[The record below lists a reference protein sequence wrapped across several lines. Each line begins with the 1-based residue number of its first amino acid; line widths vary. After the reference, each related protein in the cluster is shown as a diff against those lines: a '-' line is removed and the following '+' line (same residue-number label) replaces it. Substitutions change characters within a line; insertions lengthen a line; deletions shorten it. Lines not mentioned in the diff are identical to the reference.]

1 MGWIL
6 PSVWGFALVSAWGVS
21 PCMLGSEMGKILLP
35 IMTQIQFETNV
46 SRRRNSLGS
55 QVQWGISDVDFRNL
69 GPSVVQNRRQ
79 KKWSYRRFCQ
89 TSHTFPDRFMNK
101 LCTPPHFGI
110 KIDGWSTMRP
120 SIFTTDHS
128 PNIFSVSAMETLAS
142 FLSIILLPI
151 VAGDASCLTATEA
164 FIAEAPTMSEVP
176 WQQGKVPWSFP
187 ETNIIYCGSATRFL
201 LADHTFLY
209 WTTMSYSF
217 LESNLNQNHEYV
229 HIPTSC
235 KCNPLQKLVRS
246 MCLCNL

>member
-1 MGWIL
+1 MRNLRCRFSKPRSIGRSKSSL
-6 PSVWGFALVSAWGVS
+6 REATGGFV
-21 PCMLGSEMGKILLP
+21 KLP
-35 IMTQIQFETNV
+35 IHFPIDLWTNTV
-46 SRRRNSLGS
+46 
-55 QVQWGISDVDFRNL
+55 
-69 GPSVVQNRRQ
+69 
-79 KKWSYRRFCQ
+79 
-89 TSHTFPDRFMNK
+89 
-101 LCTPPHFGI
+101 TPPHFGI
-110 KIDGWSTMRP
+110 KIDGWSAMRP

-151 VAGDASCLTATEA
+151 AAGDASCLTATEA
-164 FIAEAPTMSEVP
+164 LIAEAPTMSEVP

-187 ETNIIYCGSATRFL
+187 ETDMIYCGSATRFL

-229 HIPTSC
+229 HKPTSC